1 MTRTTVAIA
10 LLVACASTVEA
21 QPAGAPQVL
30 NGRVEARAGGD
41 LAAVIRAVAQ
51 GPTDVTWVGYS
62 VPAEGRAHRCCWK
75 DSGDAG
81 GCCWGCRLEQGGGTA
96 MRLPASGATDSPV
109 PLEPVAD
116 RAVVLVRVAAG
127 AIDRIRVY
135 APSCTLDAGGRTVLW
150 LSAVTADA
158 SVTWLNAQAT
168 SGARRLADD
177 AVMALSAHAAPV
189 ALDRLIALART
200 GASTHLRGQALFW
213 LAQRA
218 GDRAVGAISEAID
231 NDPDTDVK
239 RRAVFALSQLPEG
252 DGVPR
257 LIAVARTHSNA
268 AVRKQAF
275 FWLGQ
280 SKDPRALAF
289 FAEILAR

>member
-1 MTRTTVAIA
+1 MTRATLVLA
-10 LLVACASTVEA
+10 LLLVCASAAAA

-41 LAAVIRAVAQ
+41 LAAAIRAVPQ
-51 GPTDVTWVGYS
+51 GLTDVTWVGYA
-62 VPAEGRAHRCCWK
+62 VPAEGRANRCCWK
-75 DSGDAG
+75 DSADAG
-81 GCCWGCRLEQGGGTA
+81 ACCWGCRLEQGSASA
-96 MRLPASGATDSPV
+96 MRLPAGNAVSTPV
-109 PLEPVAD
+109 PLEPEAD
-116 RAVVLVRVAAG
+116 RAVVLVRVAGG

-135 APSCTLDAGGRTVLW
+135 SPSCTLDAGGRTVIW
-150 LSAVTADA
+150 LSTVTADA
-158 SVTWLNAQAT
+158 SVTWLHAQAM
-168 SGARRLADD
+168 SGGRRLADD
-177 AVMALSAHAAPV
+177 AVMALSAHAAPA
-189 ALDRLIALART
+189 ALDRLIALARS

-218 GDRAVGAISEAID
+218 GDRAVGAISDAID
-231 NDPDTDVK
+231 HDPDTDVK

-257 LIAVARTHSNA
+257 LIAVARAHSNA

-289 FAEILAR
+289 FAEILTR